1 MYKYYNQTNYPHVL
15 YPIVTDM
22 PELKQDKVTVKQAGC
37 GLCAA
42 CMLIENYTDHSFPL
56 IDCLELSMAV
66 GGNHSP
72 GTDMDVLAPH
82 VAKRFGLEVVCTDSA
97 ELLVDHLKAG
107 YMAIACVAGD
117 RPEED
122 YVGVFSHGG
131 HFVTVVG
138 INEHDVVTILDPSQ
152 TEDKYEIEG
161 RKEKVHVN
169 GNVLTCN
176 VDVLTMDCRYRD
188 PKYYEEGT
196 FKKYLEFA
204 GSEANRNRYWLFK

>member
-15 YPIVTDM
+15 YPIITDM
-22 PELKQDKVTVKQAGC
+22 PELHQDKVTVKQAGC

-42 CMLIENYTDHSFPL
+42 CMLIENYTNQSFPL

-97 ELLVDHLKAG
+97 DLLVQHLKAG
-107 YMAIACVAGD
+107 FMAIACVAGD

-138 INEHDVVTILDPSQ
+138 IDERNVVTILDPSQ
-152 TEDKYEIEG
+152 TDDKYDIVG
-161 RKEKVHVN
+161 RKEKVHVE
-169 GNVLTCN
+169 GNVLTCD
-176 VDVLTMDCRYRD
+176 VDVLIQDCRYRE
-188 PKYYEEGT
+188 PKYYADGN

-204 GSEANRNRYWLFK
+204 GDKANRNRYWLFK

>member
-1 MYKYYNQTNYPHVL
+1 MYKYYNQTKYPHVL
-15 YPIVTDM
+15 YPIITDM
-22 PELKQDKVTVKQAGC
+22 PELHQDKVTVKQAGC

-42 CMLIENYTDHSFPL
+42 CMLVENYTGKSFPL
-56 IDCLELSMAV
+56 VDCLELSMSVNA
-66 GGNHSP
+66 NHSP

-82 VAKRFGLEVVCTDSA
+82 VAKKFGLEVICTDSK
-97 ELLVDHLKAG
+97 EKMYEHLKKG

-117 RPEED
+117 REEEN

-138 INEHDVVTILDPSQ
+138 MDENDVVTILDPSQ
-152 TEDKYEIEG
+152 TEDKYTIEG

-169 GNVLTCN
+169 ENVLTCDF
-176 VDVLTMDCRYRD
+176 DVLATDCRYRE
-188 PKYYEEGT
+188 PKYYPDGN

-204 GSEANRNRYWLFK
+204 GDEANRNRYWLFK